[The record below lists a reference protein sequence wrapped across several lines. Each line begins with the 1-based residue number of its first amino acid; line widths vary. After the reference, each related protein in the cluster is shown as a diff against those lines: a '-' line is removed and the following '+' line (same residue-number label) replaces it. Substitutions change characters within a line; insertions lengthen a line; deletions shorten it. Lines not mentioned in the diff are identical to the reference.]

1 MPRSA
6 LPTFVALVAGLVVV
20 EVSGVVE
27 YVAMAPGS
35 GPQASGKPI
44 VKWTKLTYEPTA
56 TSVDSVT
63 FELVTAPVPE
73 LGAWYVAASGSSPS
87 RPFVVA
93 GVASN

>member
-1 MPRSA
+1 
-6 LPTFVALVAGLVVV
+6 
-20 EVSGVVE
+20 
-27 YVAMAPGS
+27 MAPGS
-35 GPQASGKPI
+35 AGPQASGKPI